1 MSQPSIDAKAG
12 DAGTPGLRFD
22 IVAGLTAAAVVLP
35 KAMAYATVAGLPVA
49 VGLYTAF
56 VPMVIYALLGTSRV
70 LSVSSTTTLA
80 ILAGTQLG
88 LAVPDGDPARLVTA
102 TATLAALVGALLV
115 LARLLKLGFV
125 ANFISAP
132 VLTGFKAGIG
142 LVIVLDQ
149 VPKLLGIH
157 IAKQGFFADMLSVV
171 QHVPGTSL
179 LTLAVAVATFAI
191 LIGMER
197 LWPHSPAPLVAVG
210 GAIAASWLFG
220 LDAKGVST
228 VGLIPQGF
236 PSLTLPDLALIE
248 QLLPGALGIA
258 LMSFTETIAAG
269 RAFAKPAD
277 PPIDA
282 NRELVATGAANLGGA
297 LFGAMPAGGG
307 TSQTA
312 VVRSAG
318 GTSQKASLVTAG
330 TALATML
337 LLAPILGL
345 LPHATLAA
353 VVIVYSVGLI
363 QPAEFRAIRG
373 VRTMEFR
380 WALIACAGVLVFGTL
395 KGIVVAIVVSMI
407 GLASQTAH
415 PRVSV
420 IGRKRGAD
428 VLRPVSP
435 EHPDDETFEGLLIVR
450 PEGRL
455 FFVNAQVVSDR
466 IRELVAQH
474 QPRVVVLDLSR
485 VPDIEY
491 SALQT
496 LMEDE
501 RRLTDS
507 GTGVWLAGLNP
518 GVFETVRHAGLAERL
533 GSERMLF
540 NARAAIARYQAL
552 QEPGGGL
559 STEQLRGAGQPSA
572 Q

>member
-1 MSQPSIDAKAG
+1 MSATANE
-12 DAGTPGLRFD
+12 PGPPALRFD
-22 IVAGLTAAAVVLP
+22 VIAGLTAAAVVLP

-56 VPMVIYALLGTSRV
+56 VPMVIYALLGSSRV

-88 LAVPDGDPARLVTA
+88 LAVPDGDPAKLVTA
-102 TATLAALVGALLV
+102 TATLTLLVGLMLLA
-115 LARLLKLGFV
+115 ARLLRLGFV
-125 ANFISAP
+125 ANFISTP

-149 VPKLLGIH
+149 VPKLLGLH
-157 IAKQGFFADMLSVV
+157 IDKHGFFRDVV
-171 QHVPGTSL
+171 SIAQHLPETSL
-179 LTLAVAVATFAI
+179 ITLAVAAATFAI

-210 GAIAASWLFG
+210 GAIAASWFFG
-220 LDAKGVST
+220 LHALGVST
-228 VGLIPQGF
+228 VGHIPQGF
-236 PSLTLPDLALIE
+236 PAPTLPDLAL
-248 QLLPGALGIA
+248 LADLAPGALGIA

-269 RAFAKPAD
+269 RAFARPAE
-277 PPIDA
+277 PSINA

-297 LFGAMPAGGG
+297 LLGAMPAGGG

-318 GTSQKASLVTAG
+318 GQSQKASLVTAA

-337 LLAPILGL
+337 LLAPLLGL
-345 LPHATLAA
+345 MPNATLAA
-353 VVIVYSVGLI
+353 VVIVYSVGLV

-395 KGIVVAIVVSMI
+395 KGIVVAIIVSMI

-428 VLRPVSP
+428 VLRPLSA

-455 FFVNAQVVSDR
+455 FFVNAQYVGEQVQALLD
-466 IRELVAQH
+466 QYK
-474 QPRVVVLDLSR
+474 PRVLALDLSR
-485 VPDIEY
+485 VPDLEY
-491 SALQT
+491 SALQMLIECDKRST
-496 LMEDE
+496 E
-501 RRLTDS
+501 R
-507 GTGVWLAGLNP
+507 GAVMWLVGLNP
-518 GVFETVRHAGLAERL
+518 GVLDMVRHAGLDQRF
-533 GSERMLF
+533 GRERMLF
-540 NARAAIARYQAL
+540 NARAAIERHRAMQSA
-552 QEPGGGL
+552 
-559 STEQLRGAGQPSA
+559 GAATTPA
-572 Q
+572 AA

>member
-1 MSQPSIDAKAG
+1 MNQPEIGSTKEE
-12 DAGTPGLRFD
+12 PGKPALRFD

-56 VPMVIYALLGTSRV
+56 IPMAIYALLGSSRV

-88 LAVPDGDPARLVTA
+88 LAVPDGDPAKLVTA
-102 TATLAALVGALLV
+102 TATLTLLVGAMLV

-149 VPKLLGIH
+149 VPKLLGVH
-157 IAKQGFFADMLSVV
+157 ITKQGFFADVLSVV
-171 QHVPGTSL
+171 HHLPDTSL
-179 LTLAVAVATFAI
+179 LTLAVAVATFAV

-210 GAIAASWLFG
+210 GSIAASWFLG
-220 LDAKGVST
+220 LHAAGVST

-236 PSLTLPDLALIE
+236 PSLTLPEFSLVQQLI
-248 QLLPGALGIA
+248 PGALGIA

-269 RAFAKPAD
+269 RAFAHPDDPA
-277 PPIDA
+277 INA
-282 NRELVATGAANLGGA
+282 NRELIATGAANLGGA

-312 VVRSAG
+312 VVRAAG
-318 GTSQKASLVTAG
+318 GRTQKASLITAG
-330 TALATML
+330 AAVATML
-337 LLAPILGL
+337 LLAPLLGL
-345 LPHATLAA
+345 MPHATLAA

-363 QPAEFRAIRG
+363 QPAEFRAIRS

-395 KGIVVAIVVSMI
+395 KGIVVAIIVSMV
-407 GLASQTAH
+407 GLASQTAQ

-428 VLRPVSP
+428 VLRPLSP
-435 EHPDDETFEGLLIVR
+435 EHPDDETFEGLLILR

-455 FFVNAQVVSDR
+455 FFVNVQYVEEQINA
-466 IRELVAQH
+466 LVAQYH
-474 QPRVVVLDLSR
+474 PRVLALDLSR

-491 SALQT
+491 SALQV
-496 LMEDE
+496 LMEGE
-501 RRLTDS
+501 QRATQR
-507 GTGVWLAGLNP
+507 GTVVWLVGLNP
-518 GVFETVRHAGLAERL
+518 GVLEVARHAGLVERL
-533 GSERMLF
+533 GRERMLF

-552 QEPGGGL
+552 E
-559 STEQLRGAGQPSA
+559 GAAVSDA
-572 Q
+572 RTAAT

>member
-1 MSQPSIDAKAG
+1 MNQRQTDAATIQS
-12 DAGTPGLRFD
+12 GTATIRFD
-22 IVAGLTAAAVVLP
+22 VIAGLTAAAVVLP

-56 VPMVIYALLGTSRV
+56 IPMAVYALLGSSRV

-80 ILAGTQLG
+80 ILAGTELG
-88 LAVPDGDPARLVTA
+88 LVVPDGDAVKLVTA
-102 TATLAALVGALLV
+102 TATLTALVGAMLLA
-115 LARLLKLGFV
+115 ARLLRLGFV

-157 IAKQGFFADMLSVV
+157 ITKQGFFHDLLSVA
-171 QHVPGTSL
+171 QTVPETSL
-179 LTLAVAVATFAI
+179 MTLAVAAATFII

-210 GAIAASWLFG
+210 GGIAAAWFLG
-220 LDAKGVST
+220 LTELGVST

-248 QLLPGALGIA
+248 QLAPGALGIA

-269 RAFAKPAD
+269 RAFARATD

-282 NRELVATGAANLGGA
+282 NRELIATGAANLGGA
-297 LFGAMPAGGG
+297 LLGAMPAGGG

-318 GTSQKASLVTAG
+318 GQSQKASLVTAG
-330 TALATML
+330 TAVATML

-345 LPHATLAA
+345 LPNATLAA
-353 VVIVYSVGLI
+353 IVIVYSVGLI
-363 QPAEFRAIRG
+363 QPVEFLAIRK

-380 WALIACAGVLVFGTL
+380 WAIVAALGVLIFGTL
-395 KGIVVAIVVSMI
+395 QGIVVAIIVSLI

-428 VLRPVSP
+428 VLRPLSP

-455 FFVNAQVVSDR
+455 FFVNAQDVAEQISA
-466 IRELVAQH
+466 LVAQH
-474 QPRVVVLDLSR
+474 KPRVVTVDMSR
-485 VPDIEY
+485 VPDIEF
-491 SALQT
+491 SALQA
-496 LMEDE
+496 LMESE
-501 RRLTDS
+501 RRATER
-507 GTGVWLAGLNP
+507 GTTVWMAGLNP
-518 GVFETVRHAGLAERL
+518 GVLEVVRKAGLDERL
-533 GSERMLF
+533 GRERMLF
-540 NARAAIARYQAL
+540 NARAAIERYQAM
-552 QEPGGGL
+552 QAKTVGG
-559 STEQLRGAGQPSA
+559 AHASA
-572 Q
+572 S